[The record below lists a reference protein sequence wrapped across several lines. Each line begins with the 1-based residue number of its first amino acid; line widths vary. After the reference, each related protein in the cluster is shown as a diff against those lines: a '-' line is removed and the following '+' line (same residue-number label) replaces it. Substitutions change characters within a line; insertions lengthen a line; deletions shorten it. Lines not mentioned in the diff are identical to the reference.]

1 MNRPEQAIERHAYC
15 RSNERTLDMVEN
27 VNVSEGRMKKRRGRV
42 SGRVFLSLY
51 QSVFIIVLVL
61 FCVSIGETKQYSLQV
76 KNNSLF
82 PSSELFLE
90 RGESITFKG
99 ADTPLTLRLENA
111 MDTVELPASINAKR
125 EGSDLV
131 IPLKENERVLV
142 RFIQPGDFRFRI
154 DGINAGL
161 HAYKCGVDVL
171 PHFVEGIIRVKG

>member
-1 MNRPEQAIERHAYC
+1 MF
-15 RSNERTLDMVEN
+15 
-27 VNVSEGRMKKRRGRV
+27 K
-42 SGRVFLSLY
+42 RVFLSLR
-51 QSVFIIVLVL
+51 QAVLIVVFVL
-61 FCVSIGETKQYSLQV
+61 FYVSIGEAKHSYLQV

-82 PSSELFLE
+82 PSSEVFLK
-90 RGESITFKG
+90 RGELITFKG

-111 MDTVELPASINAKR
+111 MDTVELPTSMNAKR

-131 IPLKENERVLV
+131 IPLKESEDVLV

-171 PHFVEGIIRVKG
+171 PHFVEGIIRVKD